1 MDNLYSN
8 PDDLDSQPEYPM
20 RTELT
25 FANDYETSI
34 MNQDVLDEDLLH
46 PSSSIRKDS
55 VYPSQSREPPYGTLF
70 ILWIFGLILW
80 LYDLIRLIKLLT
92 TLHIQPFSTI
102 ICYSTFS
109 QIVVIYYLK
118 LQWNVQPLILL

>member
-55 VYPSQSREPPYGTLF
+55 VYASQSRDAPYGTLF
-70 ILWIFGLILW
+70 ILWILGLILW
-80 LYDLIRLIKLLT
+80 CYV
-92 TLHIQPFSTI
+92 HVFS
-102 ICYSTFS
+102 STNTS
-109 QIVVIYYLK
+109 GPK
-118 LQWNVQPLILL
+118 RRKKHSKNK